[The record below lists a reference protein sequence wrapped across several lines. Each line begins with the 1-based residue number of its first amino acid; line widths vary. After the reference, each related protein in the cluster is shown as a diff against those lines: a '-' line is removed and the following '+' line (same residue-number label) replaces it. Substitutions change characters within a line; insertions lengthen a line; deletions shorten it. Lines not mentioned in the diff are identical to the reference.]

1 MKSVVVKAFG
11 GVDQMHLV
19 EETTPEPGPGQ
30 VRVRLTSIGLNH
42 ADLMARK
49 GEYKLYSGEPP
60 FTPGLEGGGVIEALG
75 EGVASRTVGQRVV
88 LSADAPRRRNRNSS
102 GGTYRSHY
110 LVRAEQALPAPDGL
124 PDDALGA
131 VWLPYLT
138 AWGCLVW
145 KQNLREGDIVAI
157 PAASSSVGLA
167 ASQVAHE
174 RGAKVI
180 GTTTHPSKADQLRA
194 MPEAKFDHIVVTRDA
209 DGNDTDW
216 YHELRKLTAGR
227 GVDVFFDPV
236 AAGAFLDTEIRS
248 LANYG
253 TIWIY
258 GLLGKPDKVDVSPLI
273 RKHAS
278 IRGWVLGEIMD
289 GGPETLERAEREIL
303 EALGEGR
310 YKLCIAERFK
320 LDEVARAHEKM
331 AQGRHIGKLVLVP

>member
-1 MKSVVVKAFG
+1 MISVVVDAFG
-11 GVDQMHLV
+11 GVGNMRV
-19 EETTPEPGPGQ
+19 AEEPTPGPGPGQ

-75 EGVASRTVGQRVV
+75 DGVTTRSVGQRVV
-88 LSADAPRRRNRNSS
+88 LSADAPRRRNRTSS

-110 LVRAEQALPAPDGL
+110 LVMADQTLPAPDAL
-124 PDDALGA
+124 ADEALGA

-145 KQNLREGDIVAI
+145 KQQVRAGQIVAV

-167 ASQVAHE
+167 AAQVA
-174 RGAKVI
+174 RQQGATVI
-180 GTTTHPSKADQLRA
+180 GMTTSPAKADLLRDLE
-194 MPEAKFDHIVVTRDA
+194 EAAFDHLVVTRDA
-209 DGNDTDW
+209 DGNDADW
-216 YHELRKLTAGR
+216 YHELRKLTRGR

-258 GLLGKPDKVDVSPLI
+258 GLLGHPDKVDVSPLI

-289 GGPETLERAEREIL
+289 AGPEVLERGEREIL
-303 EALGEGR
+303 AALADGTYR
-310 YKLCIAERFK
+310 LRVAATFP
-320 LDEVARAHEKM
+320 LADAARAHEEM
-331 AQGRHIGKLVLVP
+331 ERGRHIGKLVLVP